1 MLKDNSQHLF
11 ADLSGLLPLVVN
23 NALSAL
29 GALVVLLIGLW
40 LSGRADRLTRRMLE
54 RTGRVDPMLLSF
66 FGSLARYLV
75 LTLTGLAVLSEFG
88 IQTASLVTVLGAASL
103 AVGLALQ
110 GTLSNLAAGI
120 MLLIFRP
127 FRIGHKVQVAAG
139 LGIVR
144 ELTLFWTELVTDDQV
159 QIIVPN
165 ASVWGQ
171 PVRNF
176 SVYPPPPPAGEVRFP
191 LDEDA
196 ALDTTVEKVRAAV
209 LAQPQVLAEPPPNVL
224 LDRGPPAH
232 GLEIVVSFAAA
243 DGTAAAVKSELIRAV
258 NAALDSGQAEEPE
271 REG

>member
-1 MLKDNSQHLF
+1 ML
-11 ADLSGLLPLVVN
+11 ADKTQNLIAVVGGLLPLVVDR
-23 NALSAL
+23 ALNGV
-29 GALVVLLIGLW
+29 GALVVLLVGLW
-40 LSGRADRLTRRMLE
+40 LSGWVDRLTH
-54 RTGRVDPMLLSF
+54 RTLHRTHLDPMLQSF

-88 IQTASLVTVLGAASL
+88 IQTASLLTVLGAASL

-127 FRIGHKVQVAAG
+127 FRIGQKVQVAAG
-139 LGIVR
+139 IGTVR

-176 SVYPPPPPAGEVRFP
+176 SVYPAPPPTGEVRFP
-191 LDEDA
+191 LADGA
-196 ALDTTVEKVRAAV
+196 ALDAVIERVRSVVAT
-209 LAQPQVLAEPPPNVL
+209 QPQVLAEPPPSVL
-224 LDRGPPAH
+224 LDRVPPEH
-232 GLEIVVSFAAA
+232 GLEIVVSFATAEGA
-243 DGTAAAVKSELIRAV
+243 TAAAKSELIEAV
-258 NAALDSGQAEEPE
+258 SAALDAAPGDRPH
-271 REG
+271 